1 MPLLRPLAA
10 SCIVLL
16 VCFVLQTEAS
26 ADDIKTTRTILVAGS
41 KREPAGTGGR
51 STKISSEQIRL
62 RLVKVYDREG
72 FGQPVEAF
80 RLLLPAEWKTDG
92 WIRWVARNINC
103 PANIIEVGLKSSAA
117 DGLTGFEIFSPF
129 TWQWTDDPMMQQTLT
144 MTQRQNPAMA
154 GCPLAR
160 PMGAAEY
167 LQNRI
172 VPQRRA
178 GSHVTKT
185 EALPQVAKP
194 QETKLQ
200 TILGPAL
207 QAGLVA
213 GVKVDGAR
221 IHVTR
226 SANKH
231 PVEEWLATT
240 ISVIAQKGFSA
251 TAAYNG
257 QMGHAMSYVISAEAT
272 TAGWAAQGQL
282 DANAQLFATIIGS
295 IRPNQAWVN
304 AVSQTQTAMANAQI
318 KGAADRSRIWT
329 QASRD
334 ISNIYSQSYQQQQA
348 VQDGLARQFDE
359 HIKGVE
365 TYVDPNTKERVELT
379 AGYRQYWTNGRNEY
393 ILSNDANF
401 NPAVEL
407 HEDWRLME
415 HPAK

>member
-1 MPLLRPLAA
+1 MVILRPHAAFCILISGCLILSTAA
-10 SCIVLL
+10 S
-16 VCFVLQTEAS
+16 AG
-26 ADDIKTTRTILVAGS
+26 DIEPARAILVAGS
-41 KREPAGTGGR
+41 KTEHSGSAER
-51 STKISSEQIRL
+51 SMKLSSEQIRL
-62 RLVKVYDREG
+62 RMVKVYDREG

-80 RLLLPAEWKTDG
+80 RLLLPAEWKTEG
-92 WIRWVARNINC
+92 WIRWVAGNINC
-103 PANIIEVGLKSSAA
+103 PANIIEVGLRSSAS
-117 DGLTGFEIFSPF
+117 DGLTGFEIFSPI
-129 TWQWTDDPMMQQTLT
+129 TWQWTDDPMMQQTLM

-172 VPQRRA
+172 LPQRRA
-178 GSHVTKT
+178 GAHVVKT
-185 EALPQVAKP
+185 EALPQVATA
-194 QETKLQ
+194 QEAKLQ
-200 TILGPAL
+200 TILGPSL
-207 QAGLVA
+207 QAGLIS
-213 GVKVDGAR
+213 GIRVDGAR
-221 IHVTR
+221 VRVAR

-240 ISVIAQKGFSA
+240 INVIAQKGFSA

-304 AVSQTQTAMANAQI
+304 AVSQTQTAMGNAQI

-334 ISNIYSQSYQQQQA
+334 ISNIYGQSYQQQQA
-348 VQDGLARQFDE
+348 VQDRLARQFDE

-365 TYVDPNTKERVELT
+365 TYVDPSTKERVELT
-379 AGYRQYWTNGRNEY
+379 AGYQQYWTNGKNEY

-401 NPAVEL
+401 NPSVEL
-407 HEDWRLME
+407 REDWRLMQ
-415 HPAK
+415 HPTK